1 MQVEGK
7 NPPGKHKLVQ
17 VLGLLAERTP
27 KLRSDRK
34 REWARH
40 WI

>member
-17 VLGLLAERTP
+17 VLGLLAERTQAE
-27 KLRSDRK
+27 K
-34 REWARH
+34 
-40 WI
+40 